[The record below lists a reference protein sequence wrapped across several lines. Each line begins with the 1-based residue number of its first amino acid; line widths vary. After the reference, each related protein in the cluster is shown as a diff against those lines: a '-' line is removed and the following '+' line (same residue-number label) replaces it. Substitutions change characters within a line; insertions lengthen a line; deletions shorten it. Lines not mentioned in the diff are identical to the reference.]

1 MKNAKVKIGRLDREV
16 RIFILHFTFYILH
29 FTFSPIAATL
39 LGCLPQNQATL

>member
-16 RIFILHFTFYILH
+16 RIFILHFTF
-29 FTFSPIAATL
+29 SPIAATL